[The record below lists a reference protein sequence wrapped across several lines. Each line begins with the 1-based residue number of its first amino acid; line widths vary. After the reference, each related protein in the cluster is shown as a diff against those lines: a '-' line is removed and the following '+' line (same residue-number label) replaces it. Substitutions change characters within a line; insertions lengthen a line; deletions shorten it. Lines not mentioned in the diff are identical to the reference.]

1 MGLVTIILRNN
12 NTILQNLL
20 YYTFCKREKKCSKIY
35 LTVLQPLKARQVHL
49 RFGQMEENSRSHG
62 NAWHAFIRRWGDPS
76 MLQATC
82 YDSRVPTPLYTK
94 GTQSWQNAKILYNK
108 AWFCACETNQ
118 GYENTAYRA
127 HSQGYGNT
135 ASLSCPDI
143 RVREPDW
150 LHLPYRWVGWGAWEK
165 KKASSLVH

>member
-82 YDSRVPTPLYTK
+82 YESRVPTPLYTK
-94 GTQSWQNAKILYNK
+94 CTQSWQNAKILYNK
-108 AWFCACETNQ
+108 AWFCACRPIPKGAGTVLLLAAQ
-118 GYENTAYRA
+118 T
-127 HSQGYGNT
+127 S
-135 ASLSCPDI
+135 
-143 RVREPDW
+143 
-150 LHLPYRWVGWGAWEK
+150 GWGSLTDSVSPTLTNRKVEWERIFDK
-165 KKASSLVH
+165 TGFPI